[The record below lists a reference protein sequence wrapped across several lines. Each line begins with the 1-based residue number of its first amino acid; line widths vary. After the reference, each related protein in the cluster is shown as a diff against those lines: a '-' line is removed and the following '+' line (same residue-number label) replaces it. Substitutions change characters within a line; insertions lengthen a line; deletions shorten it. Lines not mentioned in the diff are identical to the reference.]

1 MTVAAPKSP
10 SDTFAFS
17 SSVAADVWHPQKDTK
32 AYEWWYFD
40 ALSDDG
46 KEAVVI
52 VFLDNFV
59 YSPRYNRSEPP
70 ASTSGVAHGA
80 ELRSISKGAD
90 AIRPEPFQT
99 FNNEESVPTAGTGG
113 PDKYPA
119 VSFTYFRDGKPVYRA
134 INEYPGSA
142 FTASETSPECTIG
155 DCSFRFQSA
164 SYGSGYLVTI
174 SAALSRDRRLEASLE
189 WLSIESDF
197 SPQAFCYKESA
208 HCWNMVAPRSDV
220 SGKISLFDRKG
231 NAAES
236 VNFRGSGYHDHNL
249 DNRWLAK
256 TVRDWHWGRAHF
268 TDATAV
274 FYRYC
279 EIGDHNPNTKLFVV
293 QDGELHERNVEYE
306 EQNYVRDKYGIRYPT
321 RLRLISED
329 DFRLNVK
336 PLKIID
342 SSFYYLRF
350 LSEITLTMP
359 GGKQSTTT
367 GITEFLAPKALK
379 HRWLNWISDI
389 RIGKNG
395 KGPFIS

>member
-1 MTVAAPKSP
+1 MTATAPKTP
-10 SDTFAFS
+10 PDTLAFS
-17 SSVAADVWHPQKDTK
+17 SSVADDVWHPQKDAK
-32 AYEWWYFD
+32 SYEWWYFD

-46 KEAVVI
+46 NEAVVI
-52 VFLDNFV
+52 VFLDNFI
-59 YSPRYNRSEPP
+59 YSPRYNRASQSAGRHSDGETQSENNTRRRFP
-70 ASTSGVAHGA
+70 A
-80 ELRSISKGAD
+80 I
-90 AIRPEPFQT
+90 
-99 FNNEESVPTAGTGG
+99 
-113 PDKYPA
+113 
-119 VSFTYFRDGKPVYRA
+119 SFTYFRDGKPVYRA
-134 INEYPGSA
+134 INEYPGEA
-142 FTASETSPECTIG
+142 FSASETSPECAIG

-174 SAALSRDRRLEASLE
+174 RAALSRDRRLEANFE

-197 SPQAFCYKESA
+197 SPQAFCYKETS

-220 SGKISLFDRKG
+220 SGKINVFNRKG
-231 NAAES
+231 QTIDS
-236 VNFRGSGYHDHNL
+236 VPFRGSGYHDHNL

-274 FYRYC
+274 FHRYS
-279 EIGDHNPNTKLFVV
+279 EIGDASPSTKLFLV
-293 QDGELHERNVEYE
+293 QKGKLHERNVEYD
-306 EQNYVRDKYGIRYPT
+306 EQDYLRDKFGIRYPT

-329 DFRLNVK
+329 NFRLAVK

-350 LSEITLTMP
+350 LSEITLTQP
-359 GGKQSTTT
+359 DGKQSTTN

-379 HRWLNWISDI
+379 HRWLNWLSDM

-395 KGPFIS
+395 KGPFFS